1 MDFKNQDDLD
11 EILLKYNFA
20 KKILD
25 NEVDILISEYSFN
38 HGYNPVEHIKSRIK
52 TIDSAVNKLVKK
64 GYSVNLDNLVR
75 HVHDMVGVRIVCS
88 FVSDVYD
95 VVNMLKSS
103 KNFIVREES
112 DYIKNPKDSGYS
124 SYHINVLVPIH
135 LQGKIEYMEAE
146 IQIRTVAMDCW
157 ASLDHKLRYKFPGE
171 LPKNLVNEMI
181 DCAYEIAEIDDKM
194 QKINEHINS
203 YSTEN

>member
-1 MDFKNQDDLD
+1 MNFNNQDDLD
-11 EILLKYNFA
+11 EILLKYSFA

-25 NEVDILISEYSFN
+25 NEVDILLSEYRFN

-75 HVHDMVGVRIVCS
+75 HVHDRVGVRIVCS

-95 VVNMLKSS
+95 IVDMLKSS

-112 DYIKNPKDSGYS
+112 DYIKNPKDTGYS

-135 LQGKIEYMEAE
+135 LQGKTEYMEAE

-157 ASLDHKLRYKFPGE
+157 ASLDHKLRYKFPGA
-171 LPKNLVNEMI
+171 LPKNLENEMI
-181 DCAYEIAEIDDKM
+181 ECAYEIAEIDDKM
-194 QKINEHINS
+194 QKINEHINN
-203 YSTEN
+203 YSEDI

>member
-1 MDFKNQDDLD
+1 MNFNNQDDLD

-25 NEVDILISEYSFN
+25 SEVDILISEYCFN

-95 VVNMLKSS
+95 IVEMLKSS

-112 DYIKNPKDSGYS
+112 DYIKKPKDTGYS

-135 LQGKIEYMEAE
+135 LQGKTEYMEAE

-157 ASLDHKLRYKFPGE
+157 ASLDHKLRYKFPGD
-171 LPKNLVNEMI
+171 LPKNLEQEMI
-181 DCAYEIAEIDDKM
+181 ECAYEISEIDDKM

-203 YSTEN
+203 YSDD

>member
-1 MDFKNQDDLD
+1 MNFNNQDDLD

-25 NEVDILISEYSFN
+25 SEVDILVSEYCFN

-95 VVNMLKSS
+95 IVEMLKSS

-112 DYIKNPKDSGYS
+112 DYIKKPKDTGYS

-135 LQGKIEYMEAE
+135 LQGKTEYIEAE

-157 ASLDHKLRYKFPGE
+157 ASLDHKLRYKFPGD
-171 LPKNLVNEMI
+171 LPKNLEQEMI
-181 DCAYEIAEIDDKM
+181 ECAYEISEIDDKM

-203 YSTEN
+203 YSDD